1 MTQDLHVRFTFL
13 ARRRTATAPCPSFP
27 RIEIEIIGPLF
38 TYMSLLNPPFSQRLK
53 VMHLTSA
60 VIHQIKHGVILG
72 AVLRSLPQ
80 ELVRSLPLFGIG
92 LC

>member
-1 MTQDLHVRFTFL
+1 MTQDLHVRFTFWLDGERRPPL
-13 ARRRTATAPCPSFP
+13 ARAFQ
-27 RIEIEIIGPLF
+27 IEIEIIGPLF